1 MKAFTD
7 MTRGR
12 KLLLLLLCLI
22 ALTAAA
28 LLATRLAP
36 SEETAEDTTFVIFS
50 LDPDQV
56 TDLTWTY
63 DGSTITLQK
72 DGANNWS
79 YPADEAFPLDAAY
92 PDAMVQALS
101 EVEAAKTIQDPE
113 DLASYGLEEGVCTVS
128 VTAGEETHTLTFGDE
143 TSLGGQRYL
152 SLGDGTVYLVD
163 STLLDDF
170 ALGLYDLVEE
180 ETIPSMTDLTNLSI
194 ETSGG
199 TLSIDYQEEG
209 GLAYSDQYTWFW
221 DQEGSLTALDSSLTQ
236 SLVDTVT
243 GLTWNACVDY
253 QATEDTLG
261 TYGLD
266 VPAATVTVQYT
277 ESTQV
282 ETNETDENG
291 DPVYETQETPA
302 TFTLELGDYDGDT
315 CYARLAG
322 SSMVYRIDG
331 SVADTL
337 LASKGSDLLPQD
349 VILLDWEDVTGVD
362 ITLDGATYT
371 LDKEV
376 QEETDEDGST
386 TETYVYQLE
395 GETVEITDALDA
407 LADLEVSGSDAGAA
421 PGTEEIA
428 FTFHQDKEAFPTVT
442 LTFSQ
447 YDSSSCLV
455 TLNGESRLLVSRDGL
470 LDLMDTFRTLLQGE

>member
-56 TDLTWTY
+56 TDLSWTY
-63 DGSTITLQK
+63 DGSTVTLRK
-72 DGANNWS
+72 DGENNWS

-152 SLGDGTVYLVD
+152 SLGDGTVYLAD

-199 TLSIDYQEEG
+199 TLSIDYQEES

-277 ESTQV
+277 EST
-282 ETNETDENG
+282 
-291 DPVYETQETPA
+291 
-302 TFTLELGDYDGDT
+302 
-315 CYARLAG
+315 
-322 SSMVYRIDG
+322 
-331 SVADTL
+331 
-337 LASKGSDLLPQD
+337 
-349 VILLDWEDVTGVD
+349 
-362 ITLDGATYT
+362 
-371 LDKEV
+371 
-376 QEETDEDGST
+376 
-386 TETYVYQLE
+386 
-395 GETVEITDALDA
+395 
-407 LADLEVSGSDAGAA
+407 
-421 PGTEEIA
+421 
-428 FTFHQDKEAFPTVT
+428 
-442 LTFSQ
+442 
-447 YDSSSCLV
+447 
-455 TLNGESRLLVSRDGL
+455 
-470 LDLMDTFRTLLQGE
+470 

>member
-1 MKAFTD
+1 MKLFTD

-12 KLLLLLLCLI
+12 KLLLLLLFLI
-22 ALTAAA
+22 VLTAAA
-28 LLATRLAP
+28 LLATWLAP
-36 SEETAEDTTFVIFS
+36 SEETAEDTSFIIFS

-63 DGSTITLQK
+63 DGSTVTLQK
-72 DGANNWS
+72 DGESNWS
-79 YPADEAFPLDAAY
+79 YPADETFPLDPAY

-101 EVEAAKTIQDPE
+101 VVEAEKAIEAPE
-113 DLASYGLEEGVCTVS
+113 DLASYGLEEASCTVS
-128 VTAGEETHTLTFGDE
+128 VTAGETTYTLSFGDE

-152 SLGDGTVYLVD
+152 SLGNGTIYLVD
-163 STLLDDF
+163 ASLLNDF
-170 ALGLYDLVEE
+170 ALGLYDIVEE
-180 ETIPSMTDLTNLSI
+180 ETIPSMTDLTSLSI
-194 ETSGG
+194 ATSSG
-199 TLSIDYQEEG
+199 TLSIDYREDG
-209 GLAYSDQYTWFW
+209 GLTYSDQYTWFW
-221 DQEGSLTALDSSLTQ
+221 DQGGSLTALDNTLTQ
-236 SLVDTVT
+236 NLVDTIT
-243 GLTWNACVDY
+243 SLTWNACVDY

-266 VPAATVTVQYT
+266 LPAATVTVQYT

-282 ETNETDENG
+282 ETNETDANG

-322 SSMVYRIDG
+322 SSMIYRIDG

-337 LASKGSDLLPQD
+337 LAAKGSDLLPQD
-349 VILLDWEDVTGVD
+349 VLLMDWEDVTGVD
-362 ITLDGATYT
+362 ITLDGTTYT
-371 LDKEV
+371 LDKVV
-376 QEETDEDGST
+376 QEEEANGT
-386 TETYVYQLE
+386 TSETYVYQLE
-395 GETVEITDALDA
+395 GQTVEITDALDA
-407 LADLEVSGSDAGAA
+407 LADLEVTGSDNGAA

-428 FTFHQDKEAFPTVT
+428 FTFHQDKENFPTVA

-470 LDLMDTFRTLLQGE
+470 LDLIDTFRSLLRAG